1 MATDWSSIYV
11 GRKVQIVLYRKEV
24 WQKMALDNAKS
35 SERSKTWTPEPAP
48 LESQAEK
55 LIRKSKKDPFIPIGE
70 FGLGL

>member
-1 MATDWSSIYV
+1 
-11 GRKVQIVLYRKEV
+11 
-24 WQKMALDNAKS
+24 MALDNAKS